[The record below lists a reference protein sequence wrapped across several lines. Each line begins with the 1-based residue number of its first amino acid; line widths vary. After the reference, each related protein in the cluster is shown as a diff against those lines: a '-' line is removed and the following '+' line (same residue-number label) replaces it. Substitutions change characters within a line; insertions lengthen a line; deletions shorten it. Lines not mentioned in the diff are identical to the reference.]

1 MIRGT
6 PLTEITLDA
15 DRRRNGPYTL
25 AANLLGLLV
34 PEAAPG
40 LVAAHDIEILAAAPG
55 LRVSVPAGRVSLV
68 DRLPQDER
76 ILVPGRLR
84 TLRLANGL
92 AEFVR
97 DHLSVRGPLAVRVTN
112 AHEADPTDIELVA
125 VLRRRVPAELLTIAL
140 EDPAFEVPGPRGV
153 PVRDVDLDRYRDEG
167 FHHAMAEAGAALLPT
182 LAEDG
187 EEWWRLLHRTTTAL
201 AALDREEAA
210 RALLDHARRVSAHPK
225 HRATAAYATA
235 MLLVRHHDP
244 GERDPEEAMAWIN
257 EAVALTSL
265 LPDRRERAFH
275 LGFDLNGKALIE
287 VRRGNTEVALRLV
300 QQAIELAE
308 RDLEPGRHPV
318 HKAVLRANRAQLTA
332 LMGDAEGALA
342 DLDAVIAADPGYA
355 DPYLDRG
362 NLLHRLGRL
371 EEALAD
377 YETAMRVGPPFPEPY
392 YNRSEIRYARGDLAG
407 ALADLDHAIE
417 LDPGFTDAYVNRA
430 GLLVALDELDRARA
444 DAERDLDNPYL
455 LCVLG
460 QVEAA
465 QGSRVKAR
473 KAYDSALRR
482 DPRLAAVWAGRGAL
496 AFEEGDHETSIADLT
511 RAIELEESA
520 EVLFNRSLALR
531 MAGRSERA
539 RADLRRARELAPD
552 DEDVRRALAELG

>member
-1 MIRGT
+1 M
-6 PLTEITLDA
+6 LTEITFDA

-25 AANLLGLLV
+25 AAELFGLLV
-34 PEAAPG
+34 PEAAPE
-40 LVAAHDIEILAAAPG
+40 LIAAHDIEILAAAPG
-55 LRVSVPAGRVSLV
+55 LRASVPAGRVSLV

-97 DHLSVRGPLAVRVTN
+97 DHLRARGPLAVRVSN
-112 AHEADPTDIELVA
+112 AHEADPTDTELMA
-125 VLRRRVPAELLTIAL
+125 VLRRRVPAELLTITL
-140 EDPAFEVPGPRGV
+140 EPPDPAFVVPGPGGV
-153 PVRDVDLDRYRDEG
+153 PVREVDLDRYRDEG

-187 EEWWRLLHRTTTAL
+187 EQWWQLLHRTTTAL
-201 AALDREEAA
+201 AALDREEEA

-265 LPDRRERAFH
+265 LPDHRERAFH
-275 LGFDLNGKALIE
+275 LGFDLNGKALVE

-342 DLDAVIAADPGYA
+342 DLGAVIAADPGYA

-392 YNRSEIRYARGDLAG
+392 YNRSEIRYTRGDLAG

-465 QGSRVKAR
+465 QGKRVKAR

-520 EVLFNRSLALR
+520 EALFNRSLALR
-531 MAGRSERA
+531 MAGRAERA

>member
-1 MIRGT
+1 M
-6 PLTEITLDA
+6 TEITLDA

-25 AANLLGLLV
+25 AADLLGLLV
-34 PEAAPG
+34 PQAAPE

-55 LRVSVPAGRVSLV
+55 LRASVPAGRVSPV

-97 DHLSVRGPLAVRVTN
+97 DHLRVRGPLAVRVTN
-112 AHEADPTDIELVA
+112 THEADPTDTELVA
-125 VLRRRVPAELLTIAL
+125 VLRRRVPAELLTITL
-140 EDPAFEVPGPRGV
+140 EDPAFVVPGPGGV
-153 PVRDVDLDRYRDEG
+153 PVREADLDRYRDEG

-201 AALDREEAA
+201 AALDREDEA

-244 GERDPEEAMAWIN
+244 GERDPEAAMAWIN

-308 RDLEPGRHPV
+308 RDLAPGRHPV

-332 LMGDAEGALA
+332 LLGDAEGALA
-342 DLDAVIAADPGYA
+342 DLDAVVAADPGYP

-465 QGSRVKAR
+465 QGKRVKAR

-520 EVLFNRSLALR
+520 EALFNRSLALR
-531 MAGRSERA
+531 MTGRAERA

-552 DEDVRRALAELG
+552 DEEVRRALAELG